1 MTRTGFKNWAC
12 LQSHFSQTSYRKG
25 YQVIQIY
32 EKFLLLMM
40 HKLCVKVHFHGD
52 NYASFHKFCRP
63 EVLPTTLGGRQTW
76 EEVQDDELFQRLY
89 SKEAY
94 FKKLAEFSK
103 N

>member
-1 MTRTGFKNWAC
+1 
-12 LQSHFSQTSYRKG
+12 
-25 YQVIQIY
+25 
-32 EKFLLLMM
+32 MM